1 VTQTVRSMTG
11 QGHAQSHAPGHTSTQ
26 GDLGSVNVEVRT
38 INNRGFKC
46 SPRLSDSLMMLENK
60 IEALARSMIHR
71 GTVQLSVSLQRPAS
85 ECLPEVDVDALQTYV
100 GQLQLVRKAS
110 GDDSINIDLA
120 ALMELPGVLVAPV
133 NSSADGDK
141 LWDFVKAVVVEAI
154 ENLNQMR
161 QTEGS
166 RMADSL
172 RADCAVIRDHLQKI
186 QTLTPRSTEHY
197 RERLQTKV
205 KRILEE
211 NDLSVGQIDLL
222 REVQIYADKVDIS
235 EEVTR
240 LDSHLTMFI
249 DTLAGEDSVGKGPEK
264 STGKAAPTGRKL
276 DFVIQ
281 EMFRETNTIGSK
293 ASDAEISVHVVETK
307 CAIERMRELVQNLE

>member
-1 VTQTVRSMTG
+1 VTDTVRSMTG
-11 QGHAQSHAPGHTSTQ
+11 QGHAQSHASTH

-60 IEALARSMIHR
+60 VEALARSMIHR
-71 GTVQLSVSLQRPAS
+71 GTVQLSVSWRRPAN
-85 ECLPEVDVDALQTYV
+85 ENLPQVDGDALQGYV
-100 GQLQLVRKAS
+100 NQLQQVRKAT

-120 ALMELPGVLVAPV
+120 SLMQLPGVIVAAQ
-133 NSSADGDK
+133 NSAADNDQ
-141 LWDFVKAVVVEAI
+141 LWDFVQAVVVEAI
-154 ENLNQMR
+154 DNLNQMR
-161 QTEGS
+161 QIEGG
-166 RMADSL
+166 RMAESL
-172 RADCAVIRDHLQKI
+172 RGDCAVIRDHLEKI
-186 QTLTPRSTEHY
+186 QSLTPRSTEHY
-197 RERLQTKV
+197 RERLESKV
-205 KRILEE
+205 KRILAE
-211 NDLSVGQIDLL
+211 NDLSVGQVDLL

-249 DTLAGEDSVGKGPEK
+249 DVLSGRDSVGKGP
-264 STGKAAPTGRKL
+264 GKGAPMGRKL

-281 EMFRETNTIGSK
+281 EMFRETNTTGSK
-293 ASDAEISVHVVETK
+293 ASDAEISAHVVEIK

>member
-1 VTQTVRSMTG
+1 M
-11 QGHAQSHAPGHTSTQ
+11 H

-71 GTVQLSVSLQRPAS
+71 GTVQLSVSLRRPAS
-85 ECLPEVDVDALQTYV
+85 ESLPQVDVDALQAYV

-120 ALMELPGVLVAPV
+120 SLMQLPGVIVAPA
-133 NSSADGDK
+133 NSSADSDQ
-141 LWDFVKAVVVEAI
+141 LWDLVQAVVVEAI

-172 RADCAVIRDHLQKI
+172 CADCAVIRDHLQQI
-186 QTLTPRSTEHY
+186 QKLTPRSTEHY
-197 RERLQTKV
+197 RERLETKV
-205 KRILEE
+205 KRILED

-249 DTLAGEDSVGKGPEK
+249 DILAGEDSAGKGP
-264 STGKAAPTGRKL
+264 GKAAPTGRKL

-293 ASDAEISVHVVETK
+293 ASDAEISVHVVEIK

>member
-1 VTQTVRSMTG
+1 MTG
-11 QGHAQSHAPGHTSTQ
+11 QGHAQSHASTH

-60 IEALARSMIHR
+60 VEALARSMIHR
-71 GTVQLSVSLQRPAS
+71 GTVQLSVSWRRPAN
-85 ECLPEVDVDALQTYV
+85 ENLPQVDVDALQSYV
-100 GQLQLVRKAS
+100 NQLQQVRSAT

-120 ALMELPGVLVAPV
+120 SLMQLPGVIVAAQ
-133 NSSADGDK
+133 NSAADNDQ
-141 LWDFVKAVVVEAI
+141 LWDFVQAVVVEAI
-154 ENLNQMR
+154 DNLNQMR
-161 QTEGS
+161 QIEGG
-166 RMADSL
+166 RMAESL
-172 RADCAVIRDHLQKI
+172 RGDCAVIRDHLQKI
-186 QTLTPRSTEHY
+186 QSLTPRSTETY
-197 RERLQTKV
+197 RERLESKV

-211 NDLSVGQIDLL
+211 NDLSVGQVDLL

-249 DTLAGEDSVGKGPEK
+249 DVLSGRDSVGKGP
-264 STGKAAPTGRKL
+264 GKGAPMGRKL

-281 EMFRETNTIGSK
+281 EMFRETNTTGSK
-293 ASDAEISVHVVETK
+293 ASDAEISAHVVEIK